1 MNTSGQYL
9 TTDPLFIPEYFVSA
23 KPDFKKVT
31 SKHRKQN
38 PIDVNPKY
46 DHLIAQTKQI
56 DFASLQ
62 LQDPGLFTKLLNE
75 VFELHAKGIIEPY
88 ISHIF
93 TLRDI
98 NKAVKYAQGRKCLGK
113 VLIDVGSKNAS

>member
-1 MNTSGQYL
+1 MDTSGQYL

-38 PIDVNPKY
+38 PIDVKPNY
-46 DHLIAQTKQI
+46 DHLITQTKQV
-56 DFASLQ
+56 DFANLQ
-62 LQDPGLFTKLLNE
+62 LQDPGLFSKLLND
-75 VFELHAKGIIEPY
+75 VFDLHSKGIIEPY

-98 NKAVKYAQGRKCLGK
+98 NKALKYAQGRKCLGK
-113 VLIDVGSKNAS
+113 VLIDVGSKNVS